1 VPWSPPDEPLTNACV
16 NTDKDAR
23 SGSQKWS
30 GLDGE
35 NVDHELPNNYY
46 SNPVECWKAE
56 YAGAV
61 YDTGQVDNVVNELRP
76 PDEENVGLTSRPTP
90 VIPGSSRL
98 GNRRHRIPKST
109 GSVTR
114 FLLIGQL
121 LGAIVVENRNV
132 FPASLEADF
141 HQPEELSPH
150 WVNSVLEATSRL
162 FVYDYEESRGPLK
175 ELFLENILLVLSRG
189 DIVEPRN
196 GGTFVNK
203 SRLADKL

>member
-1 VPWSPPDEPLTNACV
+1 M
-16 NTDKDAR
+16 
-23 SGSQKWS
+23 
-30 GLDGE
+30 
-35 NVDHELPNNYY
+35 
-46 SNPVECWKAE
+46 
-56 YAGAV
+56 
-61 YDTGQVDNVVNELRP
+61 
-76 PDEENVGLTSRPTP
+76 
-90 VIPGSSRL
+90 
-98 GNRRHRIPKST
+98 
-109 GSVTR
+109 
-114 FLLIGQL
+114 
-121 LGAIVVENRNV
+121 ENRNV

-162 FVYDYEESRGPLK
+162 FVYDYEESRGPFK